1 MTGTCK
7 GIGRWI
13 AVRLAAAGA
22 DVGTADLV
30 REGGP
35 QRVPSPGGCHESSRT
50 AGRRAIDLACRSGVI
65 TEMIA
70 DAVDLGGSVVGLDFN
85 PPMLEVAR

>member
-1 MTGTCK
+1 MLLEGKKALVTGTCK

-30 REGGP
+30 REGGRNAFLHP
-35 QRVPSPGGCHESSRT
+35 VDATKVPEPPAAAPSIWPVGPASSRK
-50 AGRRAIDLACRSGVI
+50 
-65 TEMIA
+65 
-70 DAVDLGGSVVGLDFN
+70 
-85 PPMLEVAR
+85 

>member
-1 MTGTCK
+1 M
-7 GIGRWI
+7 
-13 AVRLAAAGA
+13 
-22 DVGTADLV
+22 
-30 REGGP
+30 
-35 QRVPSPGGCHESSRT
+35 
-50 AGRRAIDLACRSGVI
+50 DLACRSGVI